1 MTQSSIHSTA
11 PAFDG
16 DLFTDDVLAD
26 PYAAYAMLRELGP
39 VVWLAAHDTF
49 VVTRYREARTVLA
62 SPDLFCSGQGVALN
76 DACNQQTAGRSL
88 IATDGDLHSHLRK
101 ILAHNI
107 TPRAIRHLE
116 TQIQTQADALIS
128 DLVARRSFDA
138 VEDLARSLPLSIV
151 PDLVGWPADGRD
163 HLLRWAGATFN
174 FLGPMNDRALNA
186 VPDVV
191 AMLAFAA
198 EMAAGGRLL
207 PGSVGAGV
215 VDAAANGELAPDRV
229 AALIVGYLAPSLDTT
244 ISAMGSAVWLA
255 ATHPEQWD
263 ALRRQPELIPNAFN
277 EVVRLESPI
286 RIFSRVA
293 TSPTSLGGTS
303 LDQGAR
309 IAVLYGSANRDPL
322 QFPDPDSFIVDRA
335 NAGEHLGF
343 GHGVHSCAG
352 QGLARME
359 THALLSA
366 MTKTVARIEITGAAV
381 RATNNLINGWER
393 LPVSVVPGIG

>member
-1 MTQSSIHSTA
+1 V
-11 PAFDG
+11 FDG

-26 PYAAYAMLRELGP
+26 PYASYATLRELGP

-49 VVTRYREARTVLA
+49 AVTRYGEARAVLTA
-62 SPDLFCSGQGVALN
+62 PDLFCSGQGVALN

-88 IATDGDLHSHLRK
+88 IATDGDRHSHLRK

-116 TQIQTQADALIS
+116 AQIQTQADALIT

-138 VEDLARSLPLSIV
+138 VEDLAKSLPLSIV
-151 PDLVGWPADGRD
+151 PDLVGWPADGRE

-174 FLGPMNDRALNA
+174 FLGPLNDRALDA

-191 AMLAFAA
+191 AMMAFAA

-215 VDAAANGELAPDRV
+215 VDAVANGELEPDQV

-244 ISAMGSAVWLA
+244 ISAMGSAIWLA
-255 ATHPEQWD
+255 ATHPEQWEL
-263 ALRRQPELIPNAFN
+263 LRRQPELIPNAFN

-286 RIFSRVA
+286 RIFSRVT
-293 TSPTSLGGTS
+293 TSPTSLGGTA
-303 LDQGAR
+303 LAEGAR

-322 QFPDPDSFIVDRA
+322 QFPDPDSFRIDRA
-335 NAGEHLGF
+335 NAREHLGF
-343 GHGVHSCAG
+343 GLGVHSCAG

-366 MTKTVARIEITGAAV
+366 MTRAVARIEVAGPAV

-393 LPVSVVPGIG
+393 LPVRVAPDR

>member
-1 MTQSSIHSTA
+1 MTESNIQIPA

-16 DLFTDDVLAD
+16 DIFADDVLAD
-26 PYAAYAMLRELGP
+26 PYDAYATLRDLGP

-49 VVTRYREARTVLA
+49 AVTRYREARTVLG
-62 SPDLFCSGQGVALN
+62 SPELFCSGQGVALN
-76 DACNQQTAGRSL
+76 DPCNQQTAGRSL
-88 IATDGDLHSHLRK
+88 IATDGEWHGHLRK

-116 TQIQTQADALIS
+116 DQVKTQADALI
-128 DLVARRSFDA
+128 DGLVARRSFDA
-138 VEDLARSLPLSIV
+138 VADLARALPLSIV

-163 HLLRWAGATFN
+163 HLLQWASAIFN
-174 FLGPMNDRALNA
+174 FLGPLNDRALA
-186 VPDVV
+186 SVPDVV
-191 AMLAFAA
+191 AMQAFAA

-215 VDAAANGELAPDRV
+215 VDAAADGQLPPDQV

-244 ISAMGSAVWLA
+244 ISAMGSAMWLA
-255 ATHPEQWD
+255 ATHQEQWER
-263 ALRRQPELIPNAFN
+263 LRARPELIPNAFN

-286 RIFSRVA
+286 RIFSRV
-293 TSPTSLGGTS
+293 TTGPTELGGVPLPPGT
-303 LDQGAR
+303 R
-309 IAVLYGSANRDPL
+309 VAVLYGCANRDPR
-322 QFPDPDSFIVDRA
+322 QFPDPDSFAVDRA

-359 THALLSA
+359 THALLEA
-366 MTKTVARIEITGAAV
+366 MTRTVARIELAGPAV
-381 RATNNLINGWER
+381 RAANNLINGWDR
-393 LPVSVVPGIG
+393 LPVAVVPDH

>member
-1 MTQSSIHSTA
+1 MTQSSIRSMA
-11 PAFDG
+11 PAFDR

-26 PYAAYAMLRELGP
+26 PYATYAMLRELGP

-76 DACNQQTAGRSL
+76 DPCDQQTAGRSL

-128 DLVARRSFDA
+128 DLVARGSFDA

-174 FLGPMNDRALNA
+174 FLGPMNDRAFNA

-198 EMAAGGRLL
+198 EMAA
-207 PGSVGAGV
+207 
-215 VDAAANGELAPDRV
+215 AAVSCRAASGPASSTRPPTASWRPIGWRRSSSGTSPPRSTPPSARWVAPCGWPPPTRSS
-229 AALIVGYLAPSLDTT
+229 GMY
-244 ISAMGSAVWLA
+244 SAV
-255 ATHPEQWD
+255 
-263 ALRRQPELIPNAFN
+263 
-277 EVVRLESPI
+277 SP
-286 RIFSRVA
+286 S
-293 TSPTSLGGTS
+293 
-303 LDQGAR
+303 
-309 IAVLYGSANRDPL
+309 
-322 QFPDPDSFIVDRA
+322 
-335 NAGEHLGF
+335 
-343 GHGVHSCAG
+343 
-352 QGLARME
+352 
-359 THALLSA
+359 
-366 MTKTVARIEITGAAV
+366 
-381 RATNNLINGWER
+381 
-393 LPVSVVPGIG
+393 

>member
-1 MTQSSIHSTA
+1 MTQASIQSPA
-11 PAFDG
+11 PVFDG

-26 PYAAYAMLRELGP
+26 PYASYATLRELGP

-49 VVTRYREARTVLA
+49 AVTRYGEARAVLTG
-62 SPDLFCSGQGVALN
+62 PDLFCSGQGVALN

-88 IATDGDLHSHLRK
+88 IATDGERHSHLRK

-116 TQIQTQADALIS
+116 AQIQTQADALIA

-138 VEDLARSLPLSIV
+138 VEDLAKSLPLSIV
-151 PDLVGWPADGRD
+151 PDLVGWPADGRE

-174 FLGPMNDRALNA
+174 FLGPLNDRALDA

-191 AMLAFAA
+191 AMMAFAA

-215 VDAAANGELAPDRV
+215 VDAVANGELEADQV

-244 ISAMGSAVWLA
+244 ISAMGSAIWLA
-255 ATHPEQWD
+255 ATHPEQWEL
-263 ALRRQPELIPNAFN
+263 LRRQPELIPNAFN

-286 RIFSRVA
+286 RIFSRVT
-293 TSPTSLGGTS
+293 TSPTSLGGTA
-303 LDQGAR
+303 LAEGAR

-322 QFPDPDSFIVDRA
+322 QFPDPDSFRIDRA
-335 NAGEHLGF
+335 NAREHLGF
-343 GHGVHSCAG
+343 GLGVHSCAG

-366 MTKTVARIEITGAAV
+366 MTRAVARIEVAGPAV

-393 LPVSVVPGIG
+393 LPVRVAPDR

>member
-1 MTQSSIHSTA
+1 MTQASIQSPA
-11 PAFDG
+11 PVFDG

-26 PYAAYAMLRELGP
+26 PYASYATLRELGP

-49 VVTRYREARTVLA
+49 AVTRYGEARAVLTG
-62 SPDLFCSGQGVALN
+62 PDLFCSGQGVALN

-88 IATDGDLHSHLRK
+88 IATDGERHSHLRK

-116 TQIQTQADALIS
+116 AQIQTQADALIA
-128 DLVARRSFDA
+128 DLATRRSFDA
-138 VEDLARSLPLSIV
+138 VEDLAKSLPLSIV
-151 PDLVGWPADGRD
+151 PDLVGWPADGRE

-174 FLGPMNDRALNA
+174 FLGPLNDRALDA

-191 AMLAFAA
+191 AMMAFAA

-215 VDAAANGELAPDRV
+215 VDAVANGELEADQV

-244 ISAMGSAVWLA
+244 ISAMGSAIWLA
-255 ATHPEQWD
+255 ATHPEQWEL
-263 ALRRQPELIPNAFN
+263 LRRQPELIPNAFN

-286 RIFSRVA
+286 RIFSRVT
-293 TSPTSLGGTS
+293 TSPTSLGGTA
-303 LDQGAR
+303 LAEGAR

-322 QFPDPDSFIVDRA
+322 QFPDPDSFRIDRA
-335 NAGEHLGF
+335 NAREHLGF
-343 GHGVHSCAG
+343 GLGVHSCAG

-366 MTKTVARIEITGAAV
+366 MTRAVARIEVAGPAV

-393 LPVSVVPGIG
+393 LPVRVAPDR

>member
-1 MTQSSIHSTA
+1 MTQSSIQSAA

-26 PYAAYAMLRELGP
+26 PYDTYAALRELGP
-39 VVWLAAHDTF
+39 VVWLAAHDTYA
-49 VVTRYREARTVLA
+49 VTRYREARTVLGA
-62 SPDLFCSGQGVALN
+62 PELFCSGQGVALN
-76 DACNQQTAGRSL
+76 DPCNQQTAGRSL
-88 IATDGDLHSHLRK
+88 IATDGERHGHLRK
-101 ILAHNI
+101 VLARNI

-116 TQIQTQADALIS
+116 AQIQTQADALVS
-128 DLVARRSFDA
+128 DLVARQRFDA
-138 VEDLARSLPLSIV
+138 VEDLAKSLPLSIV

-163 HLLRWAGATFN
+163 HLLQWAGATFN
-174 FLGPMNDRALNA
+174 FLGPLNDRALQA

-191 AMLAFAA
+191 AMQAFAA
-198 EMAAGGRLL
+198 EMAAGGRLM

-215 VDAAANGELAPDRV
+215 VETAERGELEPDQV

-255 ATHPEQWD
+255 ATHPEQWEL
-263 ALRRQPELIPNAFN
+263 LRRQPELIPNAFN

-286 RIFSRVA
+286 RIFSRV
-293 TSPTSLGGTS
+293 TTGPTSLGGVALAEET
-303 LDQGAR
+303 R

-322 QFPDPDSFIVDRA
+322 QFPDPDTFAIDRA
-335 NAGEHLGF
+335 NAGEHVGF

-359 THALLSA
+359 THALLAA
-366 MTKTVARIEITGAAV
+366 MAASVARIELAGPAV
-381 RATNNLINGWER
+381 RATNNLINGWQR
-393 LPVSVVPGIG
+393 LPVRVVPAS